1 MLILN
6 LNYHQVTKSLRDTI
20 NDIQQKIGK
29 RMYDVCLSGRMPEAQ
44 DLLQKEDTIKIKRFV
59 NYQNNICK
67 EF

>member
-59 NYQNNICK
+59 NYQNNICN